1 MQRLKYNSPYPA
13 IRAARARNLSY
24 FYKIC
29 EERLLLDWRWQDW
42 IPVKMAAPQIGPN
55 RLPSSTFSNGT
66 LEEILI
72 ALIFLSLLSELLFDY
87 V

>member
-55 RLPSSTFSNGT
+55 RLLDQHFQM
-66 LEEILI
+66 
-72 ALIFLSLLSELLFDY
+72 EL
-87 V
+87 